1 MIVIITLVVILFIGI
16 DRYFLRKE
24 RNLDEL
30 KIKVIELECDLAHK
44 QILLDE
50 YYLLNGKG
58 NVKCKHRLERETYIR
73 LGFAPLPHYTVADAL
88 LYQLGRK
95 RHLSAGCVGTPNEM
109 IWICQMND
117 EDPKKCDDLVCLHNF
132 DYDGLMTEDRLK
144 TLIEVLTAG
153 GVDKSTESVGENGVL
168 HSVSGSNYC
177 KQCKEPIPD
186 GFRFCS
192 GECKQYYYR

>member
-1 MIVIITLVVILFIGI
+1 MN
-16 DRYFLRKE
+16 KE
-24 RNLDEL
+24 D
-30 KIKVIELECDLAHK
+30 
-44 QILLDE
+44 
-50 YYLLNGKG
+50 
-58 NVKCKHRLERETYIR
+58 YIR

-144 TLIEVLTAG
+144 MLIEALTAG
-153 GVDKSTESVGENGVL
+153 WVDKSIESDGAYSCLEEQ
-168 HSVSGSNYC
+168 NYTDLP
-177 KQCKEPIPD
+177 KERKLM
-186 GFRFCS
+186 F
-192 GECKQYYYR
+192 